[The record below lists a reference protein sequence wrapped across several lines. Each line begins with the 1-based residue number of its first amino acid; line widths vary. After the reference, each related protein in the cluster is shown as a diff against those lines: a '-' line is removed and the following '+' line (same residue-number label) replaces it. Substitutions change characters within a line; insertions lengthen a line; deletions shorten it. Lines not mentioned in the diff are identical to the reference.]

1 MSELIEA
8 YGYQWEILD
17 KEYEAADGQ
26 GILCLMKEPMET
38 MVFSKDEDNYY
49 PDSDIAE
56 RVADF
61 SKEIEGMGAQFRT
74 VELDLTADDGTGWDK
89 NKLKVKGAFLLT
101 ADMYR
106 KYRRHI
112 SNKDDWWWLATAYSF
127 SSGYSNSVRYVST
140 DGSLYSSS
148 AYYGGHGVA
157 PACVFSFLPQHQQ
170 EDEDVSETN
179 DTDTYQCACGYGWY
193 KDEVYRYHFCPN
205 CGRKVRESHEIDCEA
220 KDCCEC
226 SSRYV

>member
-1 MSELIEA
+1 MSEVIKA
-8 YGYQWEILD
+8 YGYEWEILD

-26 GILCLMKEPMET
+26 GILCLMKEPMKT
-38 MVFSKDEDNYY
+38 MAFSKDEDNYY

-89 NKLKVKGAFLLT
+89 DKLKVKGAFLLT

-127 SSGYSNSVRYVST
+127 SSGYSRHARLVAA
-140 DGSLYSSS
+140 DGTLDYNL
-148 AYYGGHGVA
+148 AYYEHYGVA
-157 PACVFSFLPQHQQ
+157 PACVFSFPPQQGERQ
-170 EDEDVSETN
+170 KEIEDIKEQMKSLKE
-179 DTDTYQCACGYGWY
+179 QIE
-193 KDEVYRYHFCPN
+193 KIE
-205 CGRKVRESHEIDCEA
+205 KSL
-220 KDCCEC
+220 
-226 SSRYV
+226 